1 MNREVEI
8 KVSIKNS
15 IDQAIEILKQKG
27 IELSLPKVQEDTVF
41 CNYDGDYTDRHNQ
54 EGAMFFRIR
63 KQDGGYI
70 FTVKQPRLNSLD
82 CIEHE
87 TKIED
92 PVAITKMLELLGY
105 HQVDIFIKKERRKAK
120 MGEYEIC
127 LDNVFDLGVFV
138 ELEKMT
144 DGKDSEKIQDEL
156 YEYVKTLGL
165 SISDR
170 IFEGY
175 DILMWKKEKDLE

>member
-15 IDQAIEILKQKG
+15 IDEVIEILKQKG

-41 CNYDGDYTDRHNQ
+41 CNYDGDYRKYPP
-54 EGAMFFRIR
+54 GALFFRIR
-63 KQDGGYI
+63 KQGDDFI
-70 FTVKQPRLNSLD
+70 FTMKSPQKNDAD

-87 TKIED
+87 TKVEKPEEII
-92 PVAITKMLELLGY
+92 AMLKMLGY
-105 HQVDIFIKKERRKAK
+105 HFVNIVKKERRKAK
-120 MGEYEIC
+120 IGEYEIC
-127 LDNVFDLGVFV
+127 LDNVSDLGVFV

-144 DGKDSEKIQDEL
+144 DGKDSEKVQDEL

-175 DILMWKKEKDLE
+175 DILTWKKENKIN